1 MIASFRDEE
10 TELIWKGRFS
20 KKIKLPSQLH
30 NIARRKLRM
39 VAAATTLDTLRV
51 PPNNRLEAL
60 KGDREG
66 QYSIR
71 INEQWRI
78 CFKWQNGNAYEVEIT
93 DYH

>member
-39 VAAATTLDTLRV
+39 IAAATTLDTLRV
-51 PPNNRLEAL
+51 PFNNRLEAL

-66 QYSIR
+66 QWSIR

>member
-1 MIASFRDEE
+1 MIASFKDEE
-10 TELIWKGRFS
+10 SELIWKGQFS

-30 NIARRKLRM
+30 NVARRKLRM
-39 VAAATTLDTLRV
+39 IAAATTQGTLKV

-66 QYSIR
+66 QWSIR
-71 INEQWRI
+71 INDQWRI
-78 CFKWQNGNAYEVEIT
+78 CFKWQNGNAHEVEIT

>member
-1 MIASFRDEE
+1 MIVSFRNEE
-10 TELIWKGRFS
+10 AELIWKGRFS
-20 KKIKLPSQLH
+20 KRIKLPFQLH
-30 NIARRKLRM
+30 NIARRKFRLI
-39 VAAATTLDTLRV
+39 AAATTLDTLKV
-51 PPNNRLEAL
+51 PPNNRLEVL

-78 CFKWQNGNAYEVEIT
+78 CFKWESGNAHEVEIT